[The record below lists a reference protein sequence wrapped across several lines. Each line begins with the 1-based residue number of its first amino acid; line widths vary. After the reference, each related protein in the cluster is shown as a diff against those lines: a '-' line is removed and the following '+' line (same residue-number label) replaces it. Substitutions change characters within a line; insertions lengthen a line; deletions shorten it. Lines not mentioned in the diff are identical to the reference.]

1 MQVVWKAGSKD
12 CRVRIAERRSSGSL
26 FRIPFSLLQS
36 LFCNPYFF
44 SKGWPILLCCFVSC
58 ALLTTGCHKASPPPA
73 RSFSVVVS
81 CDTAGWIVPCGC
93 SSKQAGGLLRRAT
106 FVRGIQGGS
115 DVLLADAG
123 GAPGGT
129 SPYDRAKFEAVL
141 RGEVEIQTAAHNIGA
156 AEAELGAETLR
167 GLAEKTKAP
176 FVSSN
181 VRDEQGQDLAAT
193 HLLVTRGTRRI
204 AVLGVLSSKFACH
217 GIKIDDPA
225 DAVLRLIPALKGQF
239 DVLLILAYLSEDEL
253 EAFVARVP
261 EADLVVGGPTRQSIA
276 PRRSGPTTW
285 AATTNKGKFLVHL
298 EQTVRDSAWD
308 GKIVELSQD
317 FADDATQVANLKRF
331 RDELARADFSADQTG
346 FSPSLPTDLPAD
358 FHVAGTDACRNCH
371 ANDCQSWSGSRHGRA
386 WQTLVEKGSH
396 VDPYCQQ
403 CHSTGYG
410 LPGGFASLAKS
421 LSRVDVGCESCHGPS
436 LAHARKPA
444 TKTIYNARDRCVQC
458 HDHENSPQFAYD
470 NFWEQ
475 IAHGEAAG
483 AAEEK

>member
-1 MQVVWKAGSKD
+1 MHAFLNGGSKD
-12 CRVRIAERRSSGSL
+12 CRVRIAERRSSSSL
-26 FRIPFSLLQS
+26 FRIPFVLLQS
-36 LFCNPYFF
+36 LFCNPY
-44 SKGWPILLCCFVSC
+44 SAPNLVGWLAMSSLLPM
-58 ALLTTGCHKASPPPA
+58 GCNKPSPPPT
-73 RSFSVVVS
+73 RSLSVVVS

-106 FVRGIQGGS
+106 YVRGIQVGS

-129 SPYDRAKFEAVL
+129 SPYDCAKFEAVL

-156 AEAELGAETLR
+156 AEAELGAESLR
-167 GLAEKTKAP
+167 SLAEKTKAP

-181 VRDEQGQDLAAT
+181 VRDEREQYLAAT
-193 HLLVTRGTRRI
+193 HRLVTRGTRRI
-204 AVLGVLSSKFACH
+204 AVLGVLSPKFAR
-217 GIKIDDPA
+217 GGLRVDDPA
-225 DAVLRLIPALKGQF
+225 DAVLRLIPTLKGQY
-239 DVLLILAYLSEDEL
+239 DVLLVLAYLPEDEL

-298 EQTVRDSAWD
+298 EQTARGSAWG

-346 FSPSLPTDLPAD
+346 FSPSLPADLPAD
-358 FHVAGTDACRNCH
+358 FHVAGTDACRSCH

-386 WQTLVEKGSH
+386 WKTLVEKGSH
-396 VDPYCQQ
+396 VDPYCQH

-444 TKTIYNARDRCVQC
+444 TKTIYDARDRCVQC

-470 NFWEQ
+470 KFWEQ
-475 IAHGEAAG
+475 IAHGEAAR